1 MDFSAVT
8 KPVERLLA
16 TAQNGLEVLRYGG
29 LETGAVPS
37 PFQIIQ
43 SVPMFKLRRYF
54 PPDARPGAENP
65 GPPVLMVHPM
75 MMAADMWDVTR
86 NDGAVG
92 ILHRAGVDPWVIDF
106 GSPDEVEGGMQR
118 NLADHV
124 VALSEAID
132 TVKKVT
138 GRDVHL
144 AGYSQGGM
152 FAYQA
157 AAYRR
162 SKDLASIIAFGAPVD
177 TLAALPMNLPAGV
190 AAGAADF
197 MADHVFSRI
206 DIPGWLARAGF
217 QMLDPIKTAQ
227 SRLDFLRQLHDR
239 EALLP
244 REQQRR
250 FLASEGW
257 IAWSGP
263 AISELLK
270 QFIAHNRMMTGG
282 FSIHGDLVTLS
293 DIDCPVLV
301 VVGEVDDIGQP
312 AAVRGIKRAAP
323 QADVYEYLIR
333 AGHFGLVVGSKASN
347 QTWPTVAQWVK
358 WLDNGQE
365 MPEGVAPMDLPSVD
379 HPESGV
385 SFTTRVTHGATA
397 ATEMAFGVARSAA
410 DAVVAANKSARTLV
424 IETVR
429 TLPRLARLGQVND
442 HTRISLGRIMSEQAR
457 DHPNGEALLFDGRVH
472 TYEAVDRR
480 INNVVRGLIDVGV
493 RQGAH
498 VGVLMETRPSAL
510 VAIAALSRLGAVAVL
525 IPPDV
530 DLAEAARLGG
540 VSEIIADPSHL
551 EAARRL
557 ETRVLVLGGGPP
569 DVRGG
574 GPPDVRGGGP
584 PDVRGGGPPD
594 VRGGGPPD
602 VRGGEIRDLHLPE
615 HADVVD
621 MEQIDP
627 GVVELPGWYRPNPG
641 LARDLAFVAFAT
653 VADELVARQIT
664 NFRWALSAFGTA
676 SAANLGRGD
685 TVYCLTPLHHQS
697 GLLVSLGGAVVGGSR
712 IALSRGLQPDRFLQ
726 EIRQY
731 GVTVVSYTW
740 AMLREVIDDPSFSL
754 VGSHPVR
761 LFIGSGMPAGL
772 WKRVVEIFEPAQVV
786 EFFATTDGQAV
797 LANVSGAKIGS
808 KGRPLPGG
816 GHVELAAYDAED
828 DLILEDEQGFVRRAE
843 PNEVGV
849 LLAHPRGPVDPTA
862 SVKRGV
868 FAPADTWVSTEF
880 LFRRDEDGD
889 YWQVDNR
896 GAVIHTERGP
906 VYGTPISDV
915 VGRLEAVDLA
925 VTYGV
930 DVGGQQVAV
939 TALALRPGGSIA
951 TADLTDALSDLPV
964 GSPPDFVH
972 VVADIA
978 LGASYRPMAAPLQAA
993 GIPKPTR
1000 RNSWYLDPD
1009 TQTYKPLTVAMRTEL
1024 TSGQDESDP
1033 S

>member
-1 MDFSAVT
+1 MVDFSAVT

-43 SVPMFKLRRYF
+43 SVPMYRLRRYF
-54 PPDARPGAENP
+54 PPDVRPGAQTQR
-65 GPPVLMVHPM
+65 PPVLMVHPM
-75 MMAADMWDVTR
+75 MMSADMWDVTR
-86 NDGAVG
+86 DDGAVG
-92 ILHRAGVDPWVIDF
+92 ILHAAGIDPWVIDF
-106 GSPDEVEGGMQR
+106 GSPDKVEGGMQR

-132 TVKKVT
+132 VVKEVT
-138 GRDVHL
+138 GCDVHL

-162 SKDLASIIAFGAPVD
+162 SKDLASIIAFGSPVD

-206 DIPGWLARAGF
+206 DIPGWLARTGF

-227 SRLDFLRQLHDR
+227 SRLEFLRQLHDR

-250 FLASEGW
+250 FLSSEGW

-270 QFIAHNRMMTGG
+270 QFIAHNRMITGG
-282 FSIHGDLVTLS
+282 FSVHGDLVTLS
-293 DIDCPVLV
+293 DIDCPILA

-323 QADVYEYLIR
+323 DADVYEYLIR
-333 AGHFGLVVGSKASN
+333 AGHFGLVVGSKASS

-358 WLDNGQE
+358 WLGGDQ
-365 MPEGVAPMDLPSVD
+365 MPEGVVPMEAQPAD
-379 HPESGV
+379 HPEGGV

-410 DAVVAANKSARTLV
+410 DALVTANKNARTLV
-424 IETVR
+424 IETAR

-457 DHPNGEALLFDGRVH
+457 SAPNGEALLFDGRVH

-493 RQGAH
+493 RQGAR
-498 VGVLMETRPSAL
+498 VGVLMDTRPSAL

-525 IPPDV
+525 LPEAE
-530 DLAEAARLGG
+530 LAEAARLGG
-540 VSEIIADPSHL
+540 VAEIIADPSHL
-551 EAARRL
+551 AVAREL
-557 ETRVLVLGGGPP
+557 DTRVLVLGGG
-569 DVRGG
+569 
-574 GPPDVRGGGP
+574 
-584 PDVRGGGPPD
+584 
-594 VRGGGPPD
+594 
-602 VRGGEIRDLHLPE
+602 ESRDLHLE
-615 HADVVD
+615 QYDDVDLIVD

-627 GVVELPGWYRPNPG
+627 DVVELPGWYRPNPG
-641 LARDLAFVAFAT
+641 LARDLAFVAFSE
-653 VADELVARQIT
+653 VGGELVARQIT

-754 VGSHPVR
+754 TGSHPVR

-772 WKRVVEIFEPAQVV
+772 WKRVVDVFEPAQVV

-808 KGRPLPGG
+808 KGRPLPGSG
-816 GHVELAAYDAED
+816 TVELAAYDADD
-828 DLILEDEQGFVRRAE
+828 DLILEDEQGFVRKAE
-843 PNEVGV
+843 ANEVGV

-862 SVKRGV
+862 VVKRGV

-889 YWQVDNR
+889 YWLVDNR
-896 GAVIHTERGP
+896 GAVIRSERGP
-906 VYGTPISDV
+906 VFATSVNDA
-915 VGRLEAVDLA
+915 VGRLDAVDMS

-930 DVGGQQVAV
+930 EEAGRQLAV
-939 TALALRPGGSIA
+939 TALALRPGGSVP
-951 TADLTDALSDLPV
+951 TADLSHALEDLAA
-964 GSPPDFVH
+964 GNPPDVVH
-972 VVADIA
+972 VVADME
-978 LGASYRPMAAPLQAA
+978 LGASYRPLVAPLRAA
-993 GIPKPTR
+993 GIPKPGR
-1000 RNSWYLDPD
+1000 RNCWYFDAD
-1009 TQTYKPLTVAMRTEL
+1009 SGTYKKLTAASRAELVAGA
-1024 TSGQDESDP
+1024 SDDEP
-1033 S
+1033 ATP